1 MAHLVFVVGASGVG
15 KNSLME
21 GLTKR
26 DDKIKLATR
35 FTTNHR
41 DGETGDIFISADEI
55 ETMRKD
61 GRIFLS
67 WDAHDITY
75 VVPNDVD
82 ELGQD
87 FVWLINGARRAL
99 PDLMSKYPSSF
110 VVHVTAP
117 EEMRATRLAARK
129 REAETAI
136 AERLKPI
143 AWQPDLVPADQFAEI
158 RNDQDLETGIDQ
170 FASAI
175 KRLTGRS

>member
-21 GLTKR
+21 GLADR
-26 DDKIKLATR
+26 DSKVKLATR
-35 FTTNHR
+35 FTTSHR
-41 DGETGDIFISADEI
+41 DGETGDLFISVDEI
-55 ETMRKD
+55 ETMRQE
-61 GRIFLS
+61 GRMFLS
-67 WDAHDITY
+67 WQAHDITY
-75 VVPNDVD
+75 VVPNDFD
-82 ELGQD
+82 ELASD

-99 PDLMSKYPSSF
+99 PDLMAKHPSSF

-117 EEMRATRLAARK
+117 EEMRATRLAARR
-129 REAETAI
+129 REEATAI

-143 AWQPDLVPADQFAEI
+143 SWQPDLVPAYQFAEI

-170 FASAI
+170 FACAI